1 MFETNNSMSEAR
13 RFLLAV
19 GGGLLF
25 SLACLAGALG
35 PVNASCFCTTASAS
49 LDRPTLL

>member
-1 MFETNNSMSEAR
+1 MIDTNFSISEAR

-25 SLACLAGALG
+25 SLACFAGALG
-35 PVNASCFCTTASAS
+35 PVNANCFCKAAQASI
-49 LDRPTLL
+49 DRPTLL

>member
-1 MFETNNSMSEAR
+1 MFDTSLSLSEAQ

-25 SLACLAGALG
+25 SLACLAAALG
-35 PVNASCFCTTASAS
+35 PVDANCFCKSATVS
-49 LDRPTLL
+49 IDRPVLL

>member
-1 MFETNNSMSEAR
+1 MFDTSLSLSEAQ

-25 SLACLAGALG
+25 SLACLAAALG
-35 PVNASCFCTTASAS
+35 PSTPTASAS
-49 LDRPTLL
+49 PPRSRIDRPVLL